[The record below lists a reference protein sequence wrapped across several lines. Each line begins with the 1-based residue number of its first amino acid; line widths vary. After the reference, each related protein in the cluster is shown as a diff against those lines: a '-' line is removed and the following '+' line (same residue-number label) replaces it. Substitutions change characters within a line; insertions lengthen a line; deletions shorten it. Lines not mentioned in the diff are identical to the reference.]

1 MHSFSEFEINSSR
14 EDLTKLRERV
24 GLLRTHCDE
33 AIEQVR
39 GGREGG
45 RERGGREGGGRE
57 RGEGK
62 GEIGREG
69 GERRK
74 EGKGG
79 WKEGKGEEGGKE
91 RERG

>member
-45 RERGGREGGGRE
+45 RERGGRR
-57 RGEGK
+57 EGK

-69 GERRK
+69 GERGK